1 MSLNPKIIVLC
12 LAGAAVA
19 ALGGAYTTGIIDGG
33 DAPAE
38 GSLFHDDTPAGG
50 KINPQGVV
58 FDEASDCDNFSNY
71 TGYDSREE
79 CLRENFLDDDAAK
92 FGGAPDANWQDPAFI
107 NPLEH
112 IPLAQGLQEPSF
124 EQCEAM
130 VAGEMQDAQQVRDCL
145 NELVEEQRNL
155 IDATQ
160 ALYGTNG
167 LLVTDNPQLAQK
179 SENIGAAIT
188 ISCPPEGKQFG
199 EYLSSNGNNA
209 QAALANF
216 YQDIVVC
223 TGAIEAQE
231 GVAAGVDLT
240 AQDAGITQAFNEM
253 SSVWGETIQAY
264 SALVAA
270 KFGSEHATRD
280 LAGLQHR
287 ILP

>member
-1 MSLNPKIIVLC
+1 MSLNPKVIVLY
-12 LAGAAVA
+12 LVGAAA
-19 ALGGAYTTGIIDGG
+19 AVGVGYATGLIGGG
-33 DAPAE
+33 DAPSE
-38 GSLFHDDTPAGG
+38 GSIFHDNTPTGG

-58 FDEASDCDNFSNY
+58 FDEASDCDNFSDY
-71 TGYDSREE
+71 TGYDSRDE

-92 FGGAPDANWQDPAFI
+92 YGGAPDANWQDPFFT

-112 IPLAQGLQEPSF
+112 LPLAQGIQEPSF

-145 NELVEEQRNL
+145 NELVDEQRNL

-167 LLVTDNPQLAQK
+167 LLVTDNPELAEK
-179 SENIGAAIT
+179 SANIGAAIT

-199 EYLSSNGNNA
+199 EYLSTHGNNA

-231 GVAAGVDLT
+231 GVAAGVNLT

-270 KFGSEHATRD
+270 RFGSEHATRD
-280 LAGLQHR
+280 LADLQHR